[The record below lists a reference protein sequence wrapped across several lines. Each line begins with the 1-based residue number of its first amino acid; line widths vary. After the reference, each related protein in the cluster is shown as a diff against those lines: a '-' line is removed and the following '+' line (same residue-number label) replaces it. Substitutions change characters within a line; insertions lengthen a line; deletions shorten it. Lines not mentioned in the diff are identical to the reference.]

1 MMLRSRLA
9 AGLFA
14 VLSLI
19 GGATHLYAQD
29 GASERRPRVEV
40 GLGGWVITQG
50 IRPRNSLIKT
60 LERTSLKARSVFGS
74 RHHGSV
80 V

>member
-50 IRPRNSLIKT
+50 ETK
-60 LERTSLKARSVFGS
+60 
-74 RHHGSV
+74 
-80 V
+80 